1 MELLNTL
8 LTLIYIYIYIYIY
21 IVCDIKELI
30 QFKNLNYQINGD
42 GKIRTR
48 DCLIIKILIL
58 Y

>member
-8 LTLIYIYIYIYIY
+8 LTLIYIY

>member
-8 LTLIYIYIYIYIY
+8 LTLIYIY

-42 GKIRTR
+42 DKIRTR